1 MNKIY
6 IAANN
11 GDMGGGEVML
21 LNIAR
26 VLRSLGRSVTIVGP
40 AQPAELVDAAQ
51 DEGFSTVILPA
62 TNRRDYLVQ
71 LRAWDRKQRNGLL
84 WCNGL
89 LPAVATAGSKNRI
102 VHLHQLPAGKQ
113 KFLLP
118 LARRGAQATIVPS
131 NYLSTLVPQSRVLHN
146 WVHEVP
152 APLVRDTPGDIF
164 RVGFLGR
171 TSTIKGT
178 DVLAQAVYELNNE
191 FDGRFRLILGG
202 SAKFVDT
209 ESQKTVGDTL
219 ARLGQSV
226 EAMGW
231 VTPESFMKNIDVLVM
246 PSVWGEP
253 FGLVAAEAMSARV
266 PLIISDAGAL
276 PEVVGENYPWVAR
289 QGDPID
295 LARVIRDCRNTL
307 LIDPETAQEIAGAAY
322 WRWQEH
328 FSPEAGKARVADVLS
343 YVEEKLR

>member
-1 MNKIY
+1 MNNIY

-11 GDMGGGEVML
+11 GDIGGGEVML

-26 VLRSLGRSVTIVGP
+26 VLRSLGKAVTVVGP
-40 AQPAELVDAAQ
+40 AQPAELVDAAR
-51 DEGFSTVILPA
+51 DEGFKTVVLSA
-62 TNRRDYLVQ
+62 TNRRDYLLQ
-71 LRAWDRKQRNGLL
+71 LRLWDLKQRDGIL

-102 VHLHQLPAGKQ
+102 VHLHQLPTGKQ

-118 LARRGAQATIVPS
+118 LARRGALV
-131 NYLSTLVPQSRVLHN
+131 TLVPSDYLSALVPHSRVMHN

-152 APLVRDTPGDIF
+152 SPLVRETSGETF

-178 DVLAQAVYELNNE
+178 DILAHAVYNLNTDSPDS
-191 FDGRFRLILGG
+191 FKLVLGG

-209 ESQKTVGDTL
+209 ESQNTVGESL
-219 ARLGQSV
+219 ARLGSSV
-226 EAMGW
+226 DAMGW
-231 VTPESFMKNIDVLVM
+231 VAPETFMQNIDVLVM

-266 PLIISDAGAL
+266 PLIVSDAGAL
-276 PEVVGENYPWVAR
+276 PEVVGEDYPWICR
-289 QGDPID
+289 QNDPAD
-295 LARVIRDCRNTL
+295 LARVIRECRQSL
-307 LIDPETAQEIAGAAY
+307 FKQPETAQEIARAAY
-322 WRWQEH
+322 WRWQEQ
-328 FSPEAGKARVADVLS
+328 FSPQAGKDRVEALLRFI
-343 YVEEKLR
+343 EEKIR